1 MKTFS
6 KFVSVALCAL
16 TLLAGCIPS
25 LSPVY
30 KEDQLVLDDAAIGT
44 WAEPNSKA
52 RWVFNKRDDR
62 SYTLVYT
69 DEDGR
74 QGRFVARLANIE
86 GSQFLDLFPD
96 QSNGNVSG
104 FYNLHLVPIHTIYLV
119 RHTKPDLELAAIDFR
134 WFQKYLTDHPKA
146 IQNATFGEGGKL
158 LTAPTPDVQAF
169 VLAHKDAF
177 TSEFNLQRQGKS
189 AE

>member
-1 MKTFS
+1 MQTFT
-6 KFVSVALCAL
+6 KFGSVAICTV

-25 LSPVY
+25 LNQVY
-30 KEDQLVLDDAAIGT
+30 KEDQLVLDDAAVGV

-52 RWVFNKRDDR
+52 KWVFSKRDDK

-86 GSQFLDLFPD
+86 GILFLDLFPEEGK
-96 QSNGNVSG
+96 GNASG
-104 FYNLHLVPIHTIYLV
+104 FYNFHLVPIHTIYLV
-119 RHTKPDLELAAIDFR
+119 RSTKPKLELAAIDFS
-134 WFQKYLTDHPKA
+134 WFQKYLTDHPEA
-146 IQNATFGEGGKL
+146 IQNATFGGGKL

-177 TSEFNLQRQGKS
+177 TSEFKLQRQGKT